1 MKIAVIGSGIS
12 GLSAA
17 YHLSKKYK
25 VDLLEQDDHFGGHSY
40 TYEIKKKNKTIS
52 VDLGF
57 IVFNEL
63 TYPNLLN
70 FFKELDVVYEK
81 SDMSF
86 AVSVQNTKIEY
97 GGRGLKAIFANKS
110 NILNFKFIKM
120 ISEIISFYKSATGL
134 LSRDIENETLGS
146 YLKKNHSSKYFV
158 NFHIIPMVAAIWS
171 MPFSKAKDMPL
182 KLFLNFFINHGLFKL
197 KNRPQWYT
205 VSNRSKT
212 YVNKVLQKISGEH
225 FKNYK
230 VNKILRSE
238 DNVRIFIGNEYI
250 DYDHVVLASH
260 ADQSLKM
267 IDNPNSD
274 EIRILGEFKYV
285 ANKAILHTDEK
296 LMPKNKLAWSS
307 WNSISKEDLSETCVT
322 YWLNNLQNLKCE
334 ENYFLTLNPVQKI
347 EEDKIITKVNFTH
360 PYFNTQTSRLQK
372 ELFSLQGKKRTWFCG
387 SYFGYGFHVDG
398 LKSSIEMMKHFNK

>member
-17 YHLSKKYK
+17 YYLSKKHK
-25 VDLLEQDDHFGGHSY
+25 VDLFEQDDHFGGHSY
-40 TYEIKKKNKTIS
+40 TYEIKKRNKTIS

-63 TYPNLLN
+63 TYANLLN
-70 FFKELDVVYEK
+70 FFKEVDVSYEK

-86 AVSVQNTKIEY
+86 AVSVQNTNMEY
-97 GGRGLKAIFANKS
+97 GGRGFKALFANKL
-110 NILNFKFIKM
+110 NILNINFIKM
-120 ISEIISFYKSATGL
+120 IGEIISFYKTAPSL
-134 LSRDIENETLGS
+134 LDADIENETLGG
-146 YLKKNHSSKYFV
+146 YLNKKKLSKYFI

-171 MPFSKAKDMPL
+171 MPFAKAKEMPL
-182 KLFLNFFINHGLFKL
+182 KLFLNFFINHGLFRL

-212 YVNKVLQKISGEH
+212 YVNKVLKEISGES

-230 VNKILRSE
+230 VDKISRSE
-238 DNVRIFIGNEYI
+238 DNVRITIGNEYL

-267 IDNPNSD
+267 LDAATTD
-274 EIRILGEFKYV
+274 EKRILGEFKYV
-285 ANKAILHTDEK
+285 ANTAILHTDEK
-296 LMPKNKLAWSS
+296 LMPKKKLAWSS

-334 ENYFLTLNPVQKI
+334 ENYFLTLNPIQKV
-347 EEDKIITKVNFTH
+347 DPNKIITKVNFTH
-360 PYFNTQTSRLQK
+360 PYFNSQTAKLQK
-372 ELFSLQGKKRTWFCG
+372 ELFFLQGKKRTWFCG
-387 SYFGYGFHVDG
+387 SYFGYGFHEDG
-398 LKSSIEMMKHFNK
+398 LKSSIEMMKYFNK